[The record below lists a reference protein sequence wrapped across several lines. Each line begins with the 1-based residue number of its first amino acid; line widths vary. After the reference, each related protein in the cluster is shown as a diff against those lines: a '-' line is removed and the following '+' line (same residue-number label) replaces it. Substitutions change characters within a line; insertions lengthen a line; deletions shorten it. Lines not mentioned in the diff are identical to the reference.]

1 MGNESNESIAIMR
14 LGDIKR
20 HIVNND
26 CAHILK
32 EKDVYLSSLDTAIQA
47 LEKRIP
53 KVPYFI
59 SDGYDPEGMEVWD
72 AHCPDCEHELDE
84 EDICP
89 NCGQMIDWENV

>member
-1 MGNESNESIAIMR
+1 MNESIAIMYLR
-14 LGDIKR
+14 DIKR
-20 HIVNND
+20 CIRAND
-26 CAHILK
+26 CDCSLK
-32 EKDVYLSSLDTAIQA
+32 EKDVHLNALETAIQA

-53 KVPYFI
+53 KVPYFT
-59 SDGYDPEGMEVWD
+59 SDGYDPEGLEVWD